1 MSASSAP
8 RLLLLVTASSPL
20 RSLHLGLA
28 AVRRRG
34 AEVWVGASPDA
45 LPWLDE
51 AAVVAD
57 TGHPL
62 LNAGGPLPAGHPT
75 VCVAPAT
82 FNTVNK
88 LASGVADTLVTAV
101 AAEAVGLGS
110 RVVVAPSF
118 NTALLAHPVA
128 QESRRRLESY
138 GVHLLWPETG
148 NDTGADGDDGDG
160 PDVVEWWEAVVARCE
175 LG

>member
-1 MSASSAP
+1 MNGSAAP

-20 RSLHLGLA
+20 RSLHHGLA
-28 AVRRRG
+28 AARRRG

-51 AAVVAD
+51 AAVVER
-57 TGHPL
+57 TEHPL
-62 LNAGGPLPAGHPT
+62 LNIGGPLPAGSPT

-88 LASGVADTLVTAV
+88 LATGIADTLVTAV

-118 NTALLAHPVA
+118 NAALLAHPVA

-138 GVHLLWPETG
+138 GVHLLWPEAG
-148 NDTGADGDDGDG
+148 NDTDGDG
-160 PDVVEWWEAVVARCE
+160 GGSDVEEWWEAVVARCD

>member
-1 MSASSAP
+1 VSASSAP

-28 AVRRRG
+28 AARRRG

-51 AAVVAD
+51 AAVAAD

-62 LNAGGPLPAGHPT
+62 LGAGGPLPQGRPT
-75 VCVAPAT
+75 VC
-82 FNTVNK
+82 
-88 LASGVADTLVTAV
+88 
-101 AAEAVGLGS
+101 
-110 RVVVAPSF
+110 VAPSF

-148 NDTGADGDDGDG
+148 NDAGAVDDGDDGG
-160 PDVVEWWEAVVARCE
+160 QDVERWWEAVVARCE

>member
-1 MSASSAP
+1 VSGLLAP
-8 RLLLLVTASSPL
+8 RLLLLVTASGPL
-20 RSLHLGLA
+20 RSLDVGLA
-28 AVRRRG
+28 AALRRG
-34 AEVWVGASPDA
+34 AEVRVGASPDA

-51 AAVVAD
+51 AAVVAQ
-57 TGHPL
+57 TGRPL
-62 LNAGGPLPAGHPT
+62 LNAGGPLPEGRPT

-88 LASGVADTLVTAV
+88 LAAGIADTLVTAV

-138 GVHLLWPETG
+138 GVHLLWPEAG
-148 NDTGADGDDGDG
+148 NDTGGDDGGSDAQ
-160 PDVVEWWEAVVARCE
+160 EWWEAVVGRCD
-175 LG
+175 LA